1 MKHPIVKP
9 PRLADKFLQWFCAPH
24 LLEEVQGD
32 LHEEFE
38 YQVKHVGEKRA
49 RWLYWR
55 EVLGFFQP
63 RYIRR
68 KQSDYPK
75 TYLYSPNMLR
85 NYFKIALRNLL
96 KHKGYSFI
104 NIFGLATGM
113 AVAMLIGLWIYD
125 ELSYNKSF
133 PNYDRIAQVMQ
144 HQTFDGV
151 VNTQT
156 ANPYLMGPEI
166 LDKYGSD
173 RNDGPFK
180 YVVQAS
186 WTGEHLLTFEEK
198 KLTKTGNY
206 FEPAITEM
214 LSLKMLQGTRSGLKD
229 MNSILI
235 SESVAKAYFG
245 DSDPMGKLLKVDNK
259 LNVKVTG
266 VYEDLPYNSDFK
278 DLTFILPW
286 ELYLDSNPWIR
297 EKTNPWRSN
306 FTQTYVQLADNAD
319 VAQVSA
325 KIKNV
330 KFNKIRPE
338 ERPFKPVVFL
348 HSMSKWHLYS
358 EFKNGINT
366 GGRIEFVW
374 LFGIVGAFV
383 LLLAC
388 INFMNLST
396 ARSEKRAKEVG
407 IRKAVGSV
415 RGQLINQFFSESLL
429 VVMVAFVLSLLLVQ
443 MILPAFNEVADKQL
457 SILWVNP
464 LFWLLG
470 IGFTLVTGLIAGS
483 YPALYLSS
491 FQPIKVL
498 KGTFRVGRFAAMPR
512 KVLVVVQF
520 TVSVTLIIGTII
532 VFRQIQHAKSRPIGY
547 SRDGL
552 LTVSINTPDLAG
564 HYDVLRNDL
573 LKTGAVTEMS
583 ESSSPITSVWA
594 INNGY
599 DWRGK
604 DPSIQGNFAAVS
616 VTHDFGKTIGWEF
629 KEGRDFSGEFATDSS
644 GMILNE
650 TAVKF
655 MGFKKPIGE
664 IVKINDKSYHVIGVV
679 KDLIMQSPYSPVFRT
694 SFVMDYSDLS
704 VINIK
709 LNPAI
714 SSREALAKLEVVF
727 KKHNPSAPFEYKFS
741 DDEYA
746 RKFSDE
752 ERVGKLATF
761 FAILA
766 IFISC
771 LGLFG
776 LASFVAEQRTKEI
789 GIRKVLGASV
799 PNLWGLLSKDFVLLV
814 LISCLISSPI
824 AYYFMDNWVQKY
836 EYRTDISWWVFAASA
851 AGALVVTLLTV
862 SFQAIKAALMNPVK
876 SLKSE

>member
-1 MKHPIVKP
+1 MKNQP
-9 PRLADKFLQWFCAPH
+9 PTWIDKWLNRLVAPH
-24 LLEEVQGD
+24 LREEIMGD
-32 LHEEFE
+32 LHER
-38 YQVKHVGEKRA
+38 YQCRTQRLGESNA
-49 RWLYWR
+49 RQRYWR
-55 EVLGFFQP
+55 DALT
-63 RYIRR
+63 YIRWSNIKR
-68 KQSDYPK
+68 QPNPYPT
-75 TYLYSPNMLR
+75 TYTYSPTMLR

-104 NIFGLATGM
+104 NISGLATGM
-113 AVAMLIGLWIYD
+113 AVAMLIGLWMYD
-125 ELSYNKSF
+125 ELAYNKSY

-151 VNTQT
+151 INTQT

-166 LDKYGSD
+166 LDKYSSD

-180 YVVQAS
+180 HVVQSS
-186 WTGEHLLTFEEK
+186 WTGDHLLTFEEK
-198 KLTKTGNY
+198 KLTKTGNF
-206 FEPAITEM
+206 FEPAIAEM
-214 LSLKMLQGTRSGLKD
+214 LSLKMLHGTRSGLKD
-229 MNSILI
+229 MNSILL

-245 DSDPMGKLLKVDNK
+245 DADPVGKIMKVDNK

-266 VYEDLPYNSDFK
+266 VYADLPYNSDFK
-278 DLTFILPW
+278 DLSFILTW
-286 ELYLDSNPWIR
+286 ELYLDSNPWIK
-297 EKTNPWRSN
+297 ENTNPWRSN
-306 FTQTYVQLADNAD
+306 FTQTYAQLADNAD
-319 VAQVSA
+319 MAQVSA

-348 HSMSKWHLYS
+348 HPMSQWHLNS

-374 LFGIVGAFV
+374 LFGIVGTFV

-429 VVMVAFVLSLLLVQ
+429 VVAVAFVLSLLLVQ
-443 MILPAFNEVADKQL
+443 LILPAFNEVSDKKMT
-457 SILWVNP
+457 ILWANP

-470 IGFTLVTGLIAGS
+470 IGFTLLTGLIAGS

-498 KGTFRVGRFAAMPR
+498 KGTFQVGRFATVPR
-512 KVLVVVQF
+512 KVLVVTQF
-520 TVSVTLIIGTII
+520 TVSVTLIIGTIVI
-532 VFRQIQHAKSRPIGY
+532 FRQIQYAKSRPIGY

-552 LTVSINTPDLAG
+552 LTVPINTPDLAG
-564 HYDVLRNDL
+564 HYDVLRNDI

-629 KEGRDFSGEFATDSS
+629 KEGRDFSREFATDSS
-644 GMILNE
+644 GIILNE

-655 MGFKKPIGE
+655 MGLKKPIGE
-664 IVKINDKSYHVIGVV
+664 IVKINEKAFYVIGVV
-679 KDLIMQSPYSPVFRT
+679 KDLVMQSPYSPVFRT
-694 SFVMDYSDLS
+694 SFVLDYNDVA
-704 VINIK
+704 VINLKI
-709 LNPAI
+709 NPAT
-714 SSREALAKLEVVF
+714 SSREALAKLKVVF
-727 KKHNPSAPFEYKFS
+727 KKHNPSAPFEYKFV

-776 LASFVAEQRTKEI
+776 LASFIAEQRTKEI

-799 PNLWGLLSKDFVLLV
+799 TNLWGLLSKDFVLLV
-814 LISCLISSPI
+814 IISCLISAPI
-824 AYYFMDNWVQKY
+824 AYYFLSNWLQKY
-836 EYRTDISWWVFAASA
+836 EYRTEISWWIFAVSA
-851 AGALVVTLLTV
+851 TGALVVTLLTV
-862 SFQAIKAALMNPVK
+862 SFQAIKAALINPVK

>member
-1 MKHPIVKP
+1 MKPRIEP
-9 PRLADKFLQWFCAPH
+9 PRFADRFLEWFCAPH
-24 LLEEVQGD
+24 LLEDVQGD

-38 YQVKHVGEKRA
+38 YQVKCIGERRA
-49 RWLYWR
+49 KWFYWW
-55 EVLGFFQP
+55 EVLGFIKP
-63 RYIRR
+63 RYI
-68 KQSDYPK
+68 KCKPSKYPK
-75 TYLYSPNMLR
+75 TYLYSPTMIR

-133 PNYDRIAQVMQ
+133 QNHDRIAQIMQ
-144 HQTFDGV
+144 HQTFDGE

-156 ANPYLMGPEI
+156 ANPYLLGDEI
-166 LDKYGSD
+166 RAQYGSD
-173 RNDGPFK
+173 FK
-180 YVVQAS
+180 YIVMAS

-214 LSLKMLQGTRSGLKD
+214 LSLKMLKGTRSGLKE
-229 MNSILI
+229 MNSVLL

-245 DSDPMGKLLKVDNK
+245 EADPLGKVMKVDNK
-259 LNVKVTG
+259 MNVKVTG
-266 VYEDLPYNSDFK
+266 VYQDLPYNSDFK
-278 DLTFILPW
+278 DLSFILPW
-286 ELYLDSNPWIR
+286 ELYLSTQPWIK
-297 EKTNPWRSN
+297 EMTNPWRSN
-306 FTQTYVQLADNAD
+306 FTQTYAQLADHAMMQPSSM
-319 VAQVSA
+319 AQISA

-338 ERPFKPVVFL
+338 EKAFKPVVFL
-348 HSMSKWHLYS
+348 HPMSKWHLYS

-374 LFGIVGAFV
+374 LFGIIGAFV

-429 VVMVAFVLSLLLVQ
+429 VVIIAFGLSLLLVQ
-443 MILPAFNEVADKQL
+443 LILPAFNEVADKKMFL
-457 SILWVNP
+457 LWSNP
-464 LFWLLG
+464 VFWLLSV
-470 IGFTLVTGLIAGS
+470 GFTLLTGVVAGS

-498 KGTFRVGRFAAMPR
+498 KGTFRVGRFAAVPR

-520 TVSVTLIIGTII
+520 TVSVTLIIGTIV
-532 VFRQIQHAKSRPIGY
+532 VFRQIQHAKNRPIGY
-547 SRDGL
+547 SRDEL
-552 LTVSINTPDLAG
+552 LTVPINTPDLTG

-573 LKTGAVTEMS
+573 LKTGVVAEMS
-583 ESSSPITSVWA
+583 ESSNPVTSIWA

-616 VTHDFGKTIGWEF
+616 VTHDFGKTIDWEF
-629 KEGRDFSGEFATDSS
+629 KEGRDFSREFATDSS
-644 GMILNE
+644 AIILNE

-655 MGFKKPIGE
+655 MGLKKPLGE
-664 IVKINDKSYHVIGVV
+664 IVKINEKPFQVIGVV
-679 KDLIMQSPYSPVFRT
+679 KDLVMQSPYSPVFRT
-694 SFVMDYSDLS
+694 SFVLDYKDVN

-709 LNPAI
+709 INPAI

-727 KKHNPSAPFEYKFS
+727 KKHNPSAPFEYKFV

-746 RKFSDE
+746 KKFSDE
-752 ERVGKLATF
+752 ERIGKLATF
-761 FAILA
+761 FAMLA

-799 PNLWGLLSKDFVLLV
+799 TNLWGLLSKDFVLLV
-814 LISCLISSPI
+814 IISCLISSPI
-824 AYYFMDNWVQKY
+824 AYYFMNDWVQKY
-836 EYRTDISWWVFAASA
+836 EYHTDISWWVFIASG
-851 AGALVVTLLTV
+851 AGALTITLLTV

-876 SLKSE
+876 SLKTE

>member
-1 MKHPIVKP
+1 MKYQP
-9 PRLADKFLQWFCAPH
+9 PAWIDKWLSRLLAPH
-24 LLEEVQGD
+24 LREEVMGD
-32 LHEEFE
+32 LNER
-38 YQVKHVGEKRA
+38 YQRRSQRLGEPNA
-49 RWLYWR
+49 RQRYWR
-55 EVLGFFQP
+55 DALTYV
-63 RYIRR
+63 RWSNIKR
-68 KQSDYPK
+68 KPNPYPT

-85 NYFKIALRNLL
+85 NYFKIAFRNLL

-113 AVAMLIGLWIYD
+113 AVTMLIGLWIYD

-133 PNYDRIAQVMQ
+133 PNYERIAQVMQ
-144 HQTFDGV
+144 HQTFDGEI
-151 VNTQT
+151 NTQT
-156 ANPYLMGPEI
+156 ANPYLMGDEI
-166 LDKYGSD
+166 RDKYGSD
-173 RNDGPFK
+173 FK
-180 YVVQAS
+180 YIVMAS
-186 WTGEHLLTFEEK
+186 WMGDHLLTFEEK
-198 KLTKTGNY
+198 KLSKVGNF

-214 LSLKMLQGTRSGLKD
+214 LSLKMLKGTRSGLKE
-229 MNSILI
+229 MNSILL
-235 SESVAKAYFG
+235 SETVAKTYFG
-245 DSDPMGKLLKVDNK
+245 EADPVGKIMKVDNK
-259 LNVKVTG
+259 MNVKVTG
-266 VYEDLPYNSDFK
+266 VYADLPYNSDFK
-278 DLTFILPW
+278 DLSFILPW
-286 ELYLDSNPWIR
+286 ELYLDSNPWIK
-297 EKTNPWRSN
+297 ENTNPWRSN
-306 FTQTYVQLADNAD
+306 FTQTYAQLGDN
-319 VAQVSA
+319 VNMHQVSA
-325 KIKNV
+325 KIRNV

-338 ERPFKPVVFL
+338 ERAFKPVVFL
-348 HSMSKWHLYS
+348 HPLSKSHLYS
-358 EFKNGINT
+358 AFKNGINT

-374 LFGIVGAFV
+374 LFGIIGAFV

-429 VVMVAFVLSLLLVQ
+429 VVVVAFVVSLLLVQ
-443 MILPAFNEVADKQL
+443 LILPAFNEVADKQL
-457 SILWVNP
+457 SILWINP
-464 LFWLLG
+464 LFWILG
-470 IGFTLVTGLIAGS
+470 IGFTLLTGLIAGS

-498 KGTFRVGRFAAMPR
+498 KGTFRVGRFAAIPR
-512 KVLVVVQF
+512 KILVVVQF
-520 TVSVTLIIGTII
+520 TVSVTLIIGTIV

-547 SRDGL
+547 SREGL
-552 LTVSINTPDLAG
+552 LTVPINTPDLTG

-583 ESSSPITSVWA
+583 ESSSPITSIWA

-604 DPSIQGNFAAVS
+604 DPAIQGNFAAVS

-629 KEGRDFSGEFATDSS
+629 KEGRDFSREFAMDSS
-644 GMILNE
+644 GIILNE

-664 IVKINDKSYHVIGVV
+664 IVKINEKAFHVIGVV
-679 KDLIMQSPYSPVFRT
+679 KDLVMQSPYSPVFRT
-694 SFVMDYSDLS
+694 SFVLDYNDVA
-704 VINIK
+704 VINLKI
-709 LNPAI
+709 NPAI

-741 DDEYA
+741 DEEYA
-746 RKFSDE
+746 KKFSDE
-752 ERVGKLATF
+752 ERIGKLATF

-799 PNLWGLLSKDFVLLV
+799 INLWGLLSKDFVLLV
-814 LISCLISSPI
+814 IISCLISSPI
-824 AYYFMDNWVQKY
+824 AYYFMNEWVQKY
-836 EYRTDISWWVFAASA
+836 EYHTDISWWVFVASG
-851 AGALVVTLLTV
+851 AGALIVTLLTV
-862 SFQAIKAALMNPVK
+862 SFQAIKGALMNPVK
-876 SLKSE
+876 SLKTE